1 MYSTGQRYILLVA
14 VLVYSQVKFEC
25 KLRFKESYADAFCL
39 TYVIA
44 FCDFWKGVLKNV
56 AFLV

>member
-1 MYSTGQRYILLVA
+1 MKIGQRYYILPVD
-14 VLVYSQVKFEC
+14 VLVYSQVKTEC

-44 FCDFWKGVLKNV
+44 FCDFWKRVKNV